1 MRELRKDELAGLW
14 QLTEAA
20 LAEQRT
26 LGPIVSFL
34 ASSLILVKTGDGAGL
49 ALNEV
54 HTYAED

>member
-26 LGPIVSFL
+26 LGPKTDSSEIRDVKLSGKSIARGIV
-34 ASSLILVKTGDGAGL
+34 
-49 ALNEV
+49 
-54 HTYAED
+54 